1 VPVELAAALAREPVA
16 QAAFDRLGRSER
28 YAVILP
34 VLKAR
39 TPQARARVVAREV
52 ARLVGG

>member
-1 VPVELAAALAREPVA
+1 MQPPGLAAELRA
-16 QAAFDRLGRSER
+16 QAAFDQLGRSER

-39 TPQARARVVAREV
+39 TVRARATAVAREV
-52 ARLVGG
+52 ARLIPRG